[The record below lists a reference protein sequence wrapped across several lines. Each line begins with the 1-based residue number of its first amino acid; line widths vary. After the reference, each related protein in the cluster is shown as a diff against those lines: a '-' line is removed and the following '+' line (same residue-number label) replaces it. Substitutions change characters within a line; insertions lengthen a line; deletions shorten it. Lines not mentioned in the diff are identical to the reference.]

1 MKEEMK
7 YCNSSCPRAY
17 LEYVGNKE
25 LEKVL
30 LEADLFRNIMPQKV
44 QFTAKSIEIS
54 LLVAN
59 EN

>member
-7 YCNSSCPRAY
+7 YYSSCPRAY

-30 LEADLFRNIMPQKV
+30 LKAL
-44 QFTAKSIEIS
+44 IEGY
-54 LLVAN
+54 LY
-59 EN
+59 